1 MMNKLFADVHAAQ
14 VVSTVTYSVI
24 GIVVF
29 AVAYAVIEKLCPF
42 SVKKEISQD
51 HNVALGIIIGSVIL
65 GLALI
70 VSAAIITD

>member
-1 MMNKLFADVHAAQ
+1 MENIFSDVRIPQ
-14 VVSTVTYSVI
+14 VVSTVFYAFLGVT
-24 GIVVF
+24 VF
-29 AVAYAVIEKLCPF
+29 ALAYAVIEKICPF

-51 HNVALGIIIGSVIL
+51 HNVALGIIIGCVII